1 MHGKAPVEGVAD
13 ACVEGAVGALEEV
26 TEPSVSHPGI
36 ILQAVKPMEMI
47 DTYLDAPGKIR
58 LKKQEAGRV
67 PIGEIAGHQMRSQ
80 PIEVKLAALLA
91 AKAAGV
97 GAIMFTRDNFS
108 KYPKRRTTSRP

>member
-1 MHGKAPVEGVAD
+1 
-13 ACVEGAVGALEEV
+13 
-26 TEPSVSHPGI
+26 
-36 ILQAVKPMEMI
+36 MEMI

-97 GAIMFTRDNFS
+97 GAILFTRDSFS
-108 KYPKRRTTSRP
+108 KYPKRDHLEAVIEERIRQAPSRPTRR